1 MIDPQAWNRLAKALD
16 LPPAVCSLRLYF
28 DAGQPAMM
36 TVERLLTAK
45 EVEAL
50 AEWYET
56 EGLTQLPA
64 GETTYN
70 LVKKQQ
76 EQP

>member
-1 MIDPQAWNRLAKALD
+1 MINPQAWNRLANALN
-16 LPPAVCSLRLYF
+16 LPPAVCSLRLSF
-28 DAGQPAMM
+28 DAGELAKM
-36 TVERLLTAK
+36 TVERLLSA
-45 EVEAL
+45 EEIEAL

-70 LVKKQQ
+70 LVKKQP
-76 EQP
+76 EEP